1 MTARRPVIALLALAA
16 VAAAPAAGAAAKVR
30 TFTLRD
36 KSGLTVKAPRGYK
49 LRNSGGVYTV
59 SNRRATLV
67 LLRLRSSASALA
79 TGRELARA
87 LTGTAAGSGTAT
99 RFSARVKVAGR
110 TQALGVR
117 RAGSALIVSTIRDAR
132 KGGAHATAPRAR
144 AALTAA
150 DIATLQRVAGTATG
164 GQAANLSPTLPTTQ
178 FVAPDGGSR
187 AQVPAGGDWQY
198 KGGGGQIIASSAS
211 LGAAISLGLPF
222 GVTLPGGFGTPYP
235 YYPVAAYSPDPVR
248 AAQQIIPDYLNR
260 NGGKVTSLRVVADLA
275 PGLAPTGLATG
286 VGYYA
291 FSMVAGGIPGQ
302 GVMYVSVSDQGSE
315 SGFWT
320 VYFSFIVV
328 KQGSDP
334 RIFATLLK
342 TWQSWDPSA
351 DQQRRIADTYRTLA
365 SIRYNGAGP
374 IDDQVFSEAAAKWD
388 LYIRGPEE

>member
-49 LRNSGGVYTV
+49 LRNRGGVYTV

-110 TQALGVR
+110 TQVLGVR

-222 GVTLPGGFGTPYP
+222 GVVTPPYP
-235 YYPVAAYSPDPVR
+235 QVSYYPYAPYSPDPLR
-248 AAQQIIPDYLNR
+248 AAQEIIPDYLNR
-260 NGGKVTSLRVVADLA
+260 QGGKVTSLRVVADLA

-291 FSMVAGGIPGQ
+291 FTMVAGGIPGQ
-302 GVMYVSVSDQGSE
+302 GVMYVSVSNQGLD

-365 SIRYNGAGP
+365 SIRPNGAGP

-388 LYIRGPEE
+388 LYIRGPDE

>member
-1 MTARRPVIALLALAA
+1 MTARRLVIALLALAA

-49 LRNSGGVYTV
+49 LHNSGGVYTV

-67 LLRLRSSASALA
+67 LIRLRSSASALA

-87 LTGTAAGSGTAT
+87 LTGTASGSGTAT
-99 RFSARVKVAGR
+99 RFGARVKVAGR
-110 TQALGVR
+110 TQVLGVR
-117 RAGSALIVSTIRDAR
+117 RAGSALVVSTIRDAR
-132 KGGAHATAPRAR
+132 KGGHAAAPRAR

-150 DIATLQRVAGTATG
+150 DIATLLRVAGTATG

-178 FVAPDGGSR
+178 FVAPDGRSR
-187 AQVPAGGDWQY
+187 AQVPAGGDWKYQ
-198 KGGGGQIIASSAS
+198 GGGGQIIASSAS
-211 LGAAISLGLPF
+211 LGAGISLGLPF
-222 GVTLPGGFGTPYP
+222 GVVTPPYP
-235 YYPVAAYSPDPVR
+235 PVSYYPYAPYSPDPLR
-248 AAQQIIPDYLNR
+248 AAQEIVPDYLNR
-260 NGGKVTSLRVVADLA
+260 QGGKVTSLRVVADLA

-291 FSMVAGGIPGQ
+291 FTMVAGGIPGQ
-302 GVMYVSVSDQGSE
+302 GVMYVSVSNQGLD